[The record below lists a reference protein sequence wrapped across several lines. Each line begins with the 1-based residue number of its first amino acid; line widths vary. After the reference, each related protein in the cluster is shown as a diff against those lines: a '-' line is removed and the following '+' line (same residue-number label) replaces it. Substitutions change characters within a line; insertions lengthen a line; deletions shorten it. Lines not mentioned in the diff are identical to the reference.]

1 MKTIEGL
8 TNVEKAKLLY
18 QLFPEEI
25 AGFVQF
31 VDGMSKTIKENE
43 QANRS
48 KWDNGFI
55 TFDYWL
61 QLVSEVENKI
71 HKYGARLSK
80 SQGLFAD
87 QLFDGLLA
95 VYTNHCL
102 NTYITVKQQPNKK
115 FAAAIDLLFNP

>member
-18 QLFPEEI
+18 QLFPGEI

-31 VDGMSKTIKENE
+31 VDGMCSNIREHE
-43 QANRS
+43 QASRS

-61 QLVSEVENKI
+61 QLVSEVQGKI
-71 HKYGARLSK
+71 SKYGARLSK
-80 SQGLFAD
+80 NQRLFAD

-102 NTYITVKQQPNKK
+102 NCYITAKQQPNKK
-115 FAAAIDLLFNP
+115 FGSAIDLLFNP